1 MGACYSV
8 ELKVNIKDEKGV
20 IEALNNHMN
29 NDTSAVYKNTVTETF
44 DDLMRV
50 LLADHQRKVYIYKEK
65 KWCYY
70 ENDFD
75 ASYGWERV
83 MVEWFNVMTP
93 FLGNGS
99 TLVIYIDNDGDEFV
113 IKDGKCILVR

>member
-29 NDTSAVYKNTVTETF
+29 NDTSAVYNYTTVETF

-50 LLADHQRKVYIYKEK
+50 LLADHQRKVDIYKEK

-83 MVEWFNVMTP
+83 MLEWFEVMAP
-93 FLGNGS
+93 FLSNGS
-99 TLVIYIDNDGDEFV
+99 KIIICPDDGIDEV
-113 IKDGKCILVR
+113 VVRDGKCIWVR